1 MDLEVLKA
9 QVEQIRGCTFANL
22 DALCTPKPGISQRI
36 TGERVIIFRTKGGS
50 GYENMV
56 KRHLEAAG
64 KDPESFKVGP
74 LPWGERLGDL
84 PIIVHHGKYY
94 LQTIELARG
103 KEDFF
108 LTFSGVAVN
117 PEDFGIK
124 RRYPQPNLPPNAQV
138 RMHTYNIEN
147 IERIALMGETLIDPV
162 TSTATK
168 ATRTILKIRELYT

>member
-1 MDLEVLKA
+1 MDLEILKA

-22 DALCTPKPGISQRI
+22 DALCSPKPGISQRI
-36 TGERVIIFRTKGGS
+36 TGERVIIFRTNGAS
-50 GYENMV
+50 GYENMM
-56 KRHLEAAG
+56 KRHLVAAG
-64 KDPESFKVGP
+64 KDPDSFKVGP

-84 PIIVHHGKYY
+84 PIITNRGKFY
-94 LQTIELARG
+94 LQTIELAPG

-124 RRYPQPNLPPNAQV
+124 RRFPQPFLPPDAQV

-147 IERIALMGETLIDPV
+147 IERITLMGETLVDPV
-162 TSTATK
+162 TSTADK
-168 ATRTILKIRELYT
+168 ATRTILKIKS